1 MVGLVDA
8 LAELRA
14 SQERATQAKAA
25 RAAAEHLATSRDN
38 DRYFEAGHDDP
49 DRSPRGGPAR
59 KSAGARVDEGLR
71 LDQAARVDGG
81 ADALDRV
88 PGGRVQLGPDA
99 VEGCVEGAGRPTGP
113 SATAG
118 VGKHEAEVRVVV
130 NGVQGLRQRRQQ
142 LSGTSTTGAG
152 SSVGRGRTWQA
163 ITRGVVARPRPATP
177 PQPGHWVAGVA
188 ECRGPTTCGQ
198 VKILDDQDELLA
210 QALAGHPDW
219 DAIWRTVE
227 KPMRWA
233 VRRILRRR
241 SYGGANEDDVVHTA
255 FEELMV
261 KGFEG
266 APSLVARAQVVARR
280 RALDLMHRRNP
291 EPRADPCRFLG
302 VESEDEV
309 VVAEMLRDKAMWFTH
324 SMAALAQLPDK
335 QRYVVEQ
342 TVLKG
347 GSGSALARELG
358 VSHQAVSK
366 LRNKGLDRLRQ
377 ILAEDRPP
385 DEKEAG

>member
-59 KSAGARVDEGLR
+59 KSAGARVEEGLR

-99 VEGCVEGAGRPTGP
+99 VEGCVEGAGRPTGL

-142 LSGTSTTGAG
+142 LSGTRPPGPVRASGG
-152 SSVGRGRTWQA
+152 DGPGKPLPVVSSPAPVPQPLLSQA
-163 ITRGVVARPRPATP
+163 IGWRGLQNAAVPRHVVR
-177 PQPGHWVAGVA
+177 
-188 ECRGPTTCGQ
+188 
-198 VKILDDQDELLA
+198 
-210 QALAGHPDW
+210 
-219 DAIWRTVE
+219 
-227 KPMRWA
+227 
-233 VRRILRRR
+233 
-241 SYGGANEDDVVHTA
+241 
-255 FEELMV
+255 
-261 KGFEG
+261 
-266 APSLVARAQVVARR
+266 
-280 RALDLMHRRNP
+280 
-291 EPRADPCRFLG
+291 
-302 VESEDEV
+302 
-309 VVAEMLRDKAMWFTH
+309 
-324 SMAALAQLPDK
+324 
-335 QRYVVEQ
+335 
-342 TVLKG
+342 
-347 GSGSALARELG
+347 
-358 VSHQAVSK
+358 
-366 LRNKGLDRLRQ
+366 
-377 ILAEDRPP
+377 
-385 DEKEAG
+385 

>member
-1 MVGLVDA
+1 
-8 LAELRA
+8 
-14 SQERATQAKAA
+14 
-25 RAAAEHLATSRDN
+25 
-38 DRYFEAGHDDP
+38 
-49 DRSPRGGPAR
+49 
-59 KSAGARVDEGLR
+59 
-71 LDQAARVDGG
+71 
-81 ADALDRV
+81 
-88 PGGRVQLGPDA
+88 
-99 VEGCVEGAGRPTGP
+99 
-113 SATAG
+113 
-118 VGKHEAEVRVVV
+118 
-130 NGVQGLRQRRQQ
+130 
-142 LSGTSTTGAG
+142 
-152 SSVGRGRTWQA
+152 
-163 ITRGVVARPRPATP
+163 
-177 PQPGHWVAGVA
+177 
-188 ECRGPTTCGQ
+188 

-309 VVAEMLRDKAMWFTH
+309 VVAEMLREKAMWFMH